1 MGAPVLL
8 TYIYV
13 FVDYSNIIEHDNLV
27 PGRFSLREKCPGDE
41 VVDHDYGIVRA
52 VFTPSVNLLSAVSS

>member
-1 MGAPVLL
+1 MGALVLL

-27 PGRFSLREKCPGDE
+27 PRALFPKEKAPWRE
-41 VVDHDYGIVRA
+41 VVEHDCEIVGA
-52 VFTPSVNLLSAVSS
+52 VFTPLD